1 MLALLVMRRW
11 QLLSDLPVVIHD
23 KKGGGALGMRVV
35 MYLGGDLAYVLFV
48 RGSVLH
54 FLRDV
59 VRTYVSFLF
68 FLFRYIIFLYIG
80 LMTT

>member
-1 MLALLVMRRW
+1 
-11 QLLSDLPVVIHD
+11 
-23 KKGGGALGMRVV
+23 MRVV
-35 MYLGGDLAYVLFV
+35 MYLGGELACDLFV

-80 LMTT
+80 LVTT